1 MLRHY
6 ELKSCIGGDVMKLTM
21 TIVDS
26 KNSVLKTD
34 TERHEENEA
43 LKNFPDDSSLLV
55 VNVIVHICR
64 RGMHPCGCCYR
75 NLFPVPSIR
84 WFVHE
89 LYKISNRCVHA
100 GPVERKF
107 ERSV

>member
-1 MLRHY
+1 MMIFDCFNVYYGALLACHTLAWLLLGQRGSIFIVRIVLRHY

-43 LKNFPDDSSLLV
+43 LKYFP
-55 VNVIVHICR
+55 
-64 RGMHPCGCCYR
+64 
-75 NLFPVPSIR
+75 F
-84 WFVHE
+84 
-89 LYKISNRCVHA
+89 
-100 GPVERKF
+100 
-107 ERSV
+107 